1 MLENANKA
9 YVIAYGSVL
18 KSNVPNWSETSHKH
32 PEADT
37 LLICLINESSQF
49 VPELSILWVSP
60 DTDVLMLTLH
70 YISTQS
76 QSASDID
83 IVFQLLT
90 SKGRRSFP
98 INIIINYFGAD
109 ICSSLLGLYVFTGCD
124 QIGRFKSI
132 TKERTFKAFLN
143 TVNSGNSE
151 ITDCLKFMGEEI
163 VIPVEHQKSL
173 ERLTVL
179 FFISKKKELTER
191 YASCGDIGVLRW
203 KLQSKFSEEND
214 LLPPT
219 PAALKFHIMR
229 ANFVTFLWKRL
240 MRCLSPV
247 LPNMIGNG
255 WNDDLTPV
263 MTDELPAPEFSLELT
278 VCGCKKTHCS
288 NKRCSCFKFELK
300 CTDACHCLDCQ
311 NELTSFEEIGFDSA
325 WC

>member
-49 VPELSILWVSP
+49 VPELSIILVSP

-191 YASCGDIGVLRW
+191 YASCGDIGVLR
-203 KLQSKFSEEND
+203 
-214 LLPPT
+214 
-219 PAALKFHIMR
+219 
-229 ANFVTFLWKRL
+229 
-240 MRCLSPV
+240 
-247 LPNMIGNG
+247 
-255 WNDDLTPV
+255 
-263 MTDELPAPEFSLELT
+263 
-278 VCGCKKTHCS
+278 
-288 NKRCSCFKFELK
+288 
-300 CTDACHCLDCQ
+300 
-311 NELTSFEEIGFDSA
+311 
-325 WC
+325 